1 MPPEPMLSIV
11 VPAYNE
17 GAIIAR
23 TIDDLRAAI
32 ADRLDGV
39 EIVVVDDASTDAT
52 GAVLDRLAAADP
64 RLVVVHAEVNRGHG
78 PSVRRG
84 LDRARGEWI
93 LQLDADGEI
102 APADFWAL
110 WAERGRGSVIVGYR
124 VDRRSP
130 GHRIALNRLARWTV
144 RGLASGRRLRDVNA
158 PFKLVRREVW
168 DDLRPAFPAAPAV
181 PSILL
186 LLGAAVRGRRIVE
199 VPVRHLPRLGGEST
213 LRPGRLARLSLS
225 AAAELLRF
233 RVRLARTAA
242 PAPSLSSARGAPRAG

>member
-1 MPPEPMLSIV
+1 MPPEPVLSIV
-11 VPAYNE
+11 LPAFNE
-17 GAIIAR
+17 GTIIAR
-23 TIDDLRAAI
+23 TIEDLCAQI
-32 ADRLDGV
+32 ADRLGGV

-64 RLVVVHAEVNRGHG
+64 RLVVDHTRVNRGHG

-84 LDRARGEWI
+84 LDLARGEWI

-110 WAERGRGSVIVGYR
+110 WAERGRGSLIAGYR
-124 VDRRSP
+124 IERRSP

-144 RGLASGRRLRDVNA
+144 RALMAGRPLRDVNA
-158 PFKLVRREVW
+158 PFKLVRRAVW
-168 DDLRPAFPAAPAV
+168 EELRPVFPAEPAV

-186 LLGAAVRGRRIVE
+186 LLGAAVRGRPIVE

-213 LRPGRLARLSLS
+213 LRPLRLARLSLK

-233 RVRLARTAA
+233 RVRLARTTS
-242 PAPSLSSARGAPRAG
+242 PAPSLSSARGAPGAG

>member
-1 MPPEPMLSIV
+1 MPPEPILSIV
-11 VPAYNE
+11 VPAFNE

-23 TIDDLRAAI
+23 TIDDLRAEI

-52 GAVLDRLAAADP
+52 GAVLDGLAAADP

-102 APADFWAL
+102 APADFWSL
-110 WAERGRGSVIVGYR
+110 WAERGRASVIVGYR
-124 VDRRSP
+124 VDRRAP

-144 RGLASGRRLRDVNA
+144 RGLASGRPLRDVNA

-168 DDLRPAFPAAPAV
+168 EDLRPAFPAAPAV

-186 LLGAAVRGRRIVE
+186 LLGAAVRGRAIVE

-213 LRPGRLARLSLS
+213 LRPVRLAKLSLS

>member
-1 MPPEPMLSIV
+1 MPPEPILSIV
-11 VPAYNE
+11 LPAFNE

-23 TIDDLRAAI
+23 AVGDLCAQI
-32 ADRLDGV
+32 ADRLHSA

-64 RLVVVHAEVNRGHG
+64 RLVVIHAEVNRGHG

-93 LQLDADGEI
+93 LQVDADGEI

-110 WAERGRGSVIVGYR
+110 WAERERAAVVAGYR

-130 GHRIALNRLARWTV
+130 GHRIALNRLARRAV
-144 RGLASGRRLRDVNA
+144 RALASGRPLRDVNA
-158 PFKLVRREVW
+158 PFKLLRREVW
-168 DDLRPAFPAAPAV
+168 EELRPAFPAEPAV

-186 LLGAAVRGRRIVE
+186 LLGAAVRGRTIVE

-213 LRPGRLARLSLS
+213 LRPVRLAKLSLN
-225 AAAELLRF
+225 AAAELLGF
-233 RVRLARTAA
+233 RLRLARTAA
-242 PAPSLSSARGAPRAG
+242 PAPGLSSAREAPRAG